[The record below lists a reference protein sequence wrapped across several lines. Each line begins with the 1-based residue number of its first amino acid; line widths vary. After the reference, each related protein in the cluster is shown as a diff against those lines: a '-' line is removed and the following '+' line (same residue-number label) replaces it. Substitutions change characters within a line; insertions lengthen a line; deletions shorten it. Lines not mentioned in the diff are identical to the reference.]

1 MLVCCLLMDQKITEG
16 KAKMQNYL
24 NAYLA
29 YCGKLKNLDFKTL
42 KAYRIDL
49 EQFFVFL
56 SGRKFQF
63 NKESISCYI
72 ETLHDKFKPK
82 TVKRKIASLK
92 AFSSYCENEGYLSIN
107 PFHVMKLKYKEPFIL
122 PKTINSSDVQTI
134 LKTAY
139 YEQSKATSPYT
150 KAQCNRDVVVLELLF
165 ATGMRVSELCSLKN
179 VDVNLSA
186 RFVRIMG
193 KGAKERIIQ
202 LTNDEVVT
210 VLTDYQKRDGAL
222 DESFL
227 RNRDGH
233 RLSEQSVR
241 QIIDKYVK
249 KADLKIHVTPHMF
262 RHTFATL
269 LLEEEVDIRYIQKIL
284 GHSSITTT
292 QIYTHVSTR
301 QQRLILE
308 IKHPRNRMTV
318 R

>member
-1 MLVCCLLMDQKITEG
+1 MRS
-16 KAKMQNYL
+16 YL
-24 NAYLA
+24 NAYLI
-29 YCGKLKNLDFKTL
+29 YCEKLKNLDFKTL

-49 EQFFVFL
+49 NQFFDF
-56 SGRKFQF
+56 SDGRKLQF
-63 NKESISCYI
+63 DKEAISCYI

-92 AFSSYCENEGYLSIN
+92 AFSSYCENEGYLNTN
-107 PFHVMKLKYKEPFIL
+107 PFHVMKLKYKEPLIL
-122 PKTINSSDVQTI
+122 PKTISSNDVQAI

-139 YEQSKATSPYT
+139 DEQCKATAQYAKS
-150 KAQCNRDVVVLELLF
+150 QCNRDVVVLELLF

-179 VDVNLSA
+179 ADVNLSA
-186 RFVRIMG
+186 RFIRIMG

-210 VLTDYQKRDGAL
+210 SLIEYQKQDTTP
-222 DESFL
+222 DEFFL
-227 RNRDGH
+227 INRGGH

-241 QIIDKYVK
+241 QIINKYVK

-269 LLEEEVDIRYIQKIL
+269 LLEEDVDIRYIQKIL
-284 GHSSITTT
+284 GHSSIVTT

-308 IKHPRNRMTV
+308 IKHPRNRLTV
-318 R
+318 H

>member
-1 MLVCCLLMDQKITEG
+1 MR
-16 KAKMQNYL
+16 NYL
-24 NAYLA
+24 NAYLV
-29 YCGKLKNLDFKTL
+29 CCEKLKNLDSKTL

-49 EQFFVFL
+49 NQFFDFL
-56 SGRKFQF
+56 NDYKVQF
-63 NKESISCYI
+63 DKGSLSCYI
-72 ETLHDKFKPK
+72 EALHDKFKPK

-92 AFSSYCENEGYLSIN
+92 AFSSYCENEGYLNTN
-107 PFHVMKLKYKEPFIL
+107 PFHVMKLKYKEPLIL
-122 PKTINSSDVQTI
+122 PKTISSNDVQAI

-139 YEQSKATSPYT
+139 DEQCKATAQYAKS
-150 KAQCNRDVVVLELLF
+150 QCNRDVVVLELLF

-179 VDVNLSA
+179 ADVNLSA
-186 RFVRIMG
+186 RFIRIMG

-210 VLTDYQKRDGAL
+210 SLIEYQKQDTTP
-222 DESFL
+222 DEFFL
-227 RNRDGH
+227 INRGGH

-241 QIIDKYVK
+241 QIINKYVK

-269 LLEEEVDIRYIQKIL
+269 LLEEDVDIRYIQKIL
-284 GHSSITTT
+284 GHSSIVTT

-308 IKHPRNRMTV
+308 IKHPRNRLTV
-318 R
+318 H

>member
-1 MLVCCLLMDQKITEG
+1 
-16 KAKMQNYL
+16 MQNYL

-29 YCGKLKNLDFKTL
+29 YCEKLKNLDSKTL

-49 EQFFVFL
+49 EQFFL
-56 SGRKFQF
+56 SARKVQF
-63 NKESISCYI
+63 NKESISCHI

-107 PFHVMKLKYKEPFIL
+107 PFHVMKLKYKEPLIL
-122 PKTINSSDVQTI
+122 PKTINSSDVQAI
-134 LKTAY
+134 LKAAY
-139 YEQSKATSPYT
+139 DEQRKANSTYT
-150 KAQCNRDVVVLELLF
+150 KTQCNRDVVVLELLF

-179 VDVNLSA
+179 GDVNLSA
-186 RFVRIMG
+186 HFIRIMG

-202 LTNDEVVT
+202 LTNDEVVIA
-210 VLTDYQKRDGAL
+210 LTEYQKRDGIL
-222 DESFL
+222 DEFFL
-227 RNRDGH
+227 KNRDGQ

-241 QIIDKYVK
+241 QIINKHVK
-249 KADLKIHVTPHMF
+249 KANLKMHVTPHMF

-269 LLEEEVDIRYIQKIL
+269 LLEEDVDIRYIQKIL

-292 QIYTHVSTR
+292 QIYTHVSTK

-318 R
+318 H

>member
-1 MLVCCLLMDQKITEG
+1 MQK
-16 KAKMQNYL
+16 YL
-24 NAYLA
+24 NTYLI
-29 YCGKLKNLDFKTL
+29 YCEKIKNLDSKTL

-49 EQFFVFL
+49 SQFFDFL
-56 SGRKFQF
+56 NDRKCQF
-63 NKESISCYI
+63 DKESINCYI
-72 ETLHDKFKPK
+72 KTLHDNFKPK

-92 AFSSYCENEGYLSIN
+92 AFSSYCENECYLSIN
-107 PFHVMKLKYKEPFIL
+107 PFHAMKLKYKEPLLL
-122 PKTINSSDVQTI
+122 PKTINSSDVQAI

-139 YEQSKATSPYT
+139 DEQNKATQDKDAAQHT
-150 KAQCNRDVVVLELLF
+150 KLQCKRDVAVLELLF

-179 VDVNLSA
+179 ADVDLSA
-186 RFVRIMG
+186 RFIRIMG

-210 VLTDYQKRDGAL
+210 SLTEYQKQDRTL
-222 DESFL
+222 DEPFFFFFYG
-227 RNRDGH
+227 R

-249 KADLKIHVTPHMF
+249 KANLKMHVTPHMF

-269 LLEEEVDIRYIQKIL
+269 LLEEDVDIKKKKKIL

-292 QIYTHVSTR
+292 QIYTHVSTK

-318 R
+318 H